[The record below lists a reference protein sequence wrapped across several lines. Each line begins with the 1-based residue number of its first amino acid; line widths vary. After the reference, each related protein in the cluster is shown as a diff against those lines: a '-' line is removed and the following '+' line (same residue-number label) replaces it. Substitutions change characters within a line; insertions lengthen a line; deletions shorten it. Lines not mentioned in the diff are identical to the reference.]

1 MIKKKIFI
9 GQLNEVKNK
18 KKQTLLTLFL
28 LISIGLSQE
37 YNIDDLVERDGIY
50 FEKFS
55 DTPIKG
61 KVYKIIACR

>member
-1 MIKKKIFI
+1 
-9 GQLNEVKNK
+9 VKNK